1 MAEVRRVALITSRS
15 DLRSV
20 VVRVAGLV
28 GAQVD
33 VVESSLGIRGL
44 WRSAAAVVVGADVA
58 RAVASASLPRRPDV
72 VVVTGGAPDDALWRT
87 AVDIGAQRVLGLPD
101 DERLLVDVLGDAAE
115 GPAVSGAA
123 IAVVAGCGG
132 AGASTL
138 AVGLALVSARRTPT
152 LLVDGDRLGGGLDV
166 LLGIERVDGARWP
179 DLAATRGRLSAAAL
193 SEALPVTADCSV
205 LAWDRRGS
213 DGVNASAADAV
224 MDAALRG
231 FQQVVVDLPR
241 VLDDAAAVMA
251 AAADTALVVVPASV
265 RATAA
270 ATLVLDG
277 LRPHCGRIHLVVR
290 DPGSGR
296 LTAAEVSAALGVPL
310 AGVVRS
316 DPAVV
321 RAAERGEPPLR
332 RSRGGLA
339 ALCRELLASSTREPA
354 AA

>member
-1 MAEVRRVALITSRS
+1 MEEVRRVALVTGRS
-15 DLRSV
+15 ELRSV

-28 GAQVD
+28 GAQVE
-33 VVESSLGIRGL
+33 VVDNSLGIRGV
-44 WRSAAAVVVGADVA
+44 WRSAAAVVVGADLA
-58 RAVASASLPRRPDV
+58 SAVAAAGLPRRSGV
-72 VVVTGGAPDDALWRT
+72 VVVTSGPPDDPLWRV

-101 DERLLVDVLGDAAE
+101 DEQVLVDVLGDAAE
-115 GPAVSGAA
+115 GPSAAGAA
-123 IAVVAGCGG
+123 IVVVGGCGG

-138 AVGLALVSARRTPT
+138 AAGVAIVSAKRTST

-166 LLGIERVDGARWP
+166 LLGIERVEGARWP

-193 SEALPVTADCSV
+193 TDALPATTGCAV
-205 LAWDRRGS
+205 LSWDRRGAT
-213 DGVNASAADAV
+213 GLTVAAADAV

-241 VLDDAAAVMA
+241 VLDDATAVLA
-251 AAADTALVVVPASV
+251 AAADMALVVVPAGV

-270 ATLVLDG
+270 AAVVVDG
-277 LRPHCGRIHLVVR
+277 LRRHCDRIRLVVR

-296 LTAAEVSAALGVPL
+296 LAANEVSAALGVSL

-316 DPAVV
+316 EPAVI
-321 RAAERGEPPLR
+321 RAAERGQPPVR
-332 RSRGGLA
+332 RSRGGFA
-339 ALCRELLASSTREPA
+339 TVCRELLATSMREPA